1 MKLRLLAAACTFAFS
16 TLASA
21 NGNLD
26 PSYGAGADGRVIVPF
41 DLGTPPTEQAVDAL
55 IDSDNR
61 TYIIGQVKTADG
73 LFQTGMTRLLP
84 NGRVDE
90 SFGIGGRRVTTSTA
104 WSKSPAAAAFA
115 ANGNILTAERRD
127 FGDDAYFSVCNYNRD
142 SGATELFEGNN
153 VACVLINPI
162 VDGNDFVQDILVQ
175 PDGKIVVVGYSR
187 TLAQK
192 YIGTVVRLNSNGTID
207 TTFSGDGIAF
217 IDVGDATLPHAA
229 AWTTQNDGSILL
241 CGSVRAPGV
250 LQTDMLVARLRGDN
264 GALDTAFSTDGWA
277 AYAFDAQQNSE
288 ICNAMA
294 VRRSDGIF
302 FIAGQTSINGVS
314 KGAIK
319 AISPGGSPMANF
331 AGGGL
336 IIEGSGHFI
345 INDVKL
351 RADGSPVVLGTRAD
365 DGTDLHVV
373 AMTTAGALQGSF
385 GTAGRRSIDFGLPGQ
400 AEQAVAMVLQNGRPV
415 VVGHALTAPGQGYD
429 FVAARLDTDVIF
441 ADGFIQ

>member
-26 PSYGAGADGRVIVPF
+26 PSFGAQADGRVIIPF
-41 DLGTPPTEQAVDAL
+41 DLGSPPTEQAADAL

-84 NGRVDE
+84 NGRIDQ
-90 SFGIGGRRVTTSTA
+90 SFGIGGRSVTSSSA
-104 WSKSPAAAAFA
+104 WSRSPAAAAFA
-115 ANGNILTAERRD
+115 GNGYILTAERRD
-127 FGDDAYFSVCNYNRD
+127 FGDDAYFGVCNH
-142 SGATELFEGNN
+142 SPETGTTVLFEGNS
-153 VACVLINPI
+153 VACVFINPI
-162 VDGNDFVQDILVQ
+162 ENGNDFVQDILVQ
-175 PDGKIVVVGYSR
+175 PDGKIVLIGYSR
-187 TLAQK
+187 NLAQK

-207 TTFSGDGIAF
+207 NTFSGDGIAF

-229 AWTTQNDGSILL
+229 AWTTQNGGSIML

-250 LQTDMLVARLRGDN
+250 TQTDMLAVRLRGDN
-264 GALDTAFSTDGWA
+264 GALDTSFSTDGWA
-277 AYAFDAQQNSE
+277 AYAFDDQQNSE
-288 ICNAMA
+288 ICNAIA
-294 VRRSDGIF
+294 VRKSDGIF
-302 FIAGQTSINGVS
+302 FIAGQTSVNGVN

-319 AISPGGSPMANF
+319 AVSPGGSPMGNF

-336 IIEGSGHFI
+336 IINGSGHFI
-345 INDVKL
+345 ISDVQL
-351 RADGSPVVLGTRAD
+351 RSDGSPVVLGTRTED
-365 DGTDLHVV
+365 ETDLHVV
-373 AMTTAGALQGSF
+373 AMTTAGELQGSF
-385 GTAGRRSIDFGLPGQ
+385 GTSGQRSIDFGLPGQ
-400 AEQAVAMVLQNGRPV
+400 AELGVAMVLQNGRPV